1 MAPDIPEVPF
11 AELSERLSV
20 EERRIPIEGTIE
32 PTFRCNLTCAH
43 CYINEPAASPG
54 ARRGELALAEWQ
66 SIIDQICDAGCLS
79 LLVTGGE
86 PLLRSDFPDLCLYAI
101 RKGLLVTLFTNGTLI
116 SEQIA
121 DLLADFRPERIE
133 VTLYGA
139 TQGTYERITG
149 APGSFD
155 QCMAGIQRI
164 VERRLPLKL
173 KTMAMAWN
181 QHEIGAMGELAER
194 LGATFAYDGQ
204 LNPRIDGRPNSRD
217 SLQLPPGEVVHL
229 DSQRPG
235 LAAELREFC
244 RQFVRPADGGPDQ
257 LLYTCGAGE
266 TSFAIDPYGRLQLCV
281 LARSDSF
288 DLREKSFA
296 EGWNEYFPSL
306 RARRWQS
313 ASPCRACS
321 LLSLCGSCPAAA
333 QLEGGDPE
341 APIPCFCEIAHRRAH
356 AALGPA
362 CGHLPDASCCLGTA

>member
-1 MAPDIPEVPF
+1 MAPEIPEVPF
-11 AELSERLSV
+11 TELAERLSV

-32 PTFRCNLTCAH
+32 STFRCNLNCVH
-43 CYINEPAASPG
+43 CYINEPAASPD
-54 ARRGELALAEWQ
+54 ARRGELALGEWQ
-66 SIIDQICDAGCLS
+66 PIVDQICDAGCLS

-86 PLLRSDFPDLCLYAI
+86 PLLRSDFPDLYLYAI

-121 DLLADFRPERIE
+121 DLLADSRPERIE

-139 TQGTYERITG
+139 TQETYERITG
-149 APGSFD
+149 VAGSFD
-155 QCMAGIQRI
+155 QCMAGIRRI
-164 VERRLPLKL
+164 VDRRLPLKL

-181 QHEIGAMGELAER
+181 QGEIGAMRDLAQR
-194 LGATFAYDGQ
+194 LGARFTYDGQ
-204 LNPRIDGRPNSRD
+204 LNPRIDGRANSRD
-217 SLQLPPGEVVHL
+217 ALQLPPEEVVRL
-229 DSQRPG
+229 DSQRPDQ
-235 LAAELREFC
+235 AAELREFC

-257 LLYTCGAGE
+257 PLYACGAGE
-266 TSFAIDPYGRLQLCV
+266 TSFTIDPYGRLQLCV
-281 LARSDSF
+281 LARSGSF
-288 DLREKSFA
+288 DLRKKSFA

-333 QLEGGDPE
+333 QLESGNPE
-341 APIPCFCEIAHRRAH
+341 APIPCFCETAHRRAH

-362 CGHLPDASCCLGTA
+362 CGHLPDASCCLGKA